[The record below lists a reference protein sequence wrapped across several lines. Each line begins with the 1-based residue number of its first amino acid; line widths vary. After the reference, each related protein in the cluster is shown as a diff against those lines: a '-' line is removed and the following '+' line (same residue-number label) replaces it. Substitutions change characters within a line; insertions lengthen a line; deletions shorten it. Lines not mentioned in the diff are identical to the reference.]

1 MNHIKQSEYCCL
13 VGKDKKAVII
23 DSKCNVFQI
32 SKSRLMIHR
41 KPTESGANTLSEPF
55 ICRKKAGE
63 KGGAFKRYSLLVFV
77 WTPSCV
83 TGNAEGRGGEARSQK
98 ISYKHSENIL
108 QKKLARN
115 LTSSMG
121 CKANK

>member
-1 MNHIKQSEYCCL
+1 MNYIKQSEYCCL

-32 SKSRLMIHR
+32 SKYRLMI
-41 KPTESGANTLSEPF
+41 PTESGANTLSEPF
-55 ICRKKAGE
+55 ISRKKAGE
-63 KGGAFKRYSLLVFV
+63 KGGAFKRYSLLVSV
-77 WTPSCV
+77 WTQSCV

-108 QKKLARN
+108 QKKLARK